1 MSIDT
6 SELQAPRHEPQIFS
20 MPRRKPDGQKEPAA
34 EVGFFLQREREN
46 RGLTTEAASEATG
59 IHPYHIDAIET
70 GNLTHMPPRME
81 AMEMI
86 AVYAQHL
93 GFEAKP
99 LIEHLFSFLP
109 APPVAKPSFHPASP
123 PILSSAKVLRFGTLP
138 KIPNLKIRLANYPG
152 GSGGVIAS
160 VAAALTIFMGAS
172 WALSGHGQIV
182 VAPAAQVAVIAPAQ
196 PAADTMAT
204 ASTTAQPADI
214 KIADQPMGKVPQV
227 AADNTVADDADAIGA
242 FLKDEPTPVKPAAL
256 KTKSAKATSTKIQD
270 RIKIEDQLKAA
281 TAAAPIPQPAD
292 GRVYGA
298 ENKDAH
304 VVLKATAP
312 VWLRIEDAQGIAV
325 MTQMLNTGDTYLVPN
340 RDGLIALSRDGGR
353 LAYIIDGKEK
363 GVLGPP
369 GKILV
374 SEKLDLAALA
384 NKKQQASN

>member
-1 MSIDT
+1 MTIDI
-6 SELQAPRHEPQIFS
+6 SEIQATRHEPQIFS
-20 MPRRKPDGQKEPAA
+20 TPRRKPDGRKEPAA

-46 RGLTTEAASEATG
+46 RGLTVESASEATG
-59 IHPYHIDAIET
+59 VHPYHIDAIET

-86 AVYAQHL
+86 AVYAQFL
-93 GFEAKP
+93 GFEAEP
-99 LIEHLFSFLP
+99 LIEHLFSILP
-109 APPVAKPSFHPASP
+109 APPVAKPSFHPARP
-123 PILSSAKVLRFGTLP
+123 PILSSAKVLSFGKMP

-172 WALSGHGQIV
+172 WGLSGHGHSV
-182 VAPAAQVAVIAPAQ
+182 DAPSAQVAVAAPSL
-196 PAADTMAT
+196 PVADNMAT
-204 ASTTAQPADI
+204 ASTTSQAGDVSI
-214 KIADQPMGKVPQV
+214 SDQPLGKAPQV
-227 AADNTVADDADAIGA
+227 AANNTVADDADAIGA
-242 FLKDEPTPVKPAAL
+242 FLKDEPAPAKPAQVKPKAV
-256 KTKSAKATSTKIQD
+256 KTASTKIQD
-270 RIKIEDQLKAA
+270 RIKIEDQLK
-281 TAAAPIPQPAD
+281 TASTSAPIPQPAE

-312 VWLRIEDAQGIAV
+312 VWLRIEDAQGLAV

-353 LAYIIDGKEK
+353 IAYAIDGKEK
-363 GVLGPP
+363 GLLGPP

-374 SEKLDLAALA
+374 SEKLDLAALSG
-384 NKKQQASN
+384 KKQQASN